1 MTFTNS
7 TIKIFLQLRALLA
20 VIFNLQQVFPLS
32 TPRDGHG
39 IGEAKRDE
47 LNEAGKVAM
56 RQIAPFMPAEK
67 TESFSLICERMTP
80 MILFQNQ
87 IAKVFAFGLRF
98 HFRNADLQIG
108 MLLLF

>member
-1 MTFTNS
+1 
-7 TIKIFLQLRALLA
+7 
-20 VIFNLQQVFPLS
+20 
-32 TPRDGHG
+32 
-39 IGEAKRDE
+39 
-47 LNEAGKVAM
+47 
-56 RQIAPFMPAEK
+56 MPAEK